1 MLLSPKWKPARNVND
16 APTEDTAMLKPL
28 IAVLS
33 SALKT
38 AAGEISTAT
47 QAHAYYQVPPL
58 SKVDRAFYWLLG
70 FTRGASLAMEDLRKH
85 NILRPAFEPDA
96 HIEVQ
101 FQASAL
107 KRPVLTVEVLRR
119 VEGGVTIPVIS
130 TLNYVEAQAVLSGLN
145 ILRGTG
151 VYCLNDVQADRFIR
165 EASSMLGP
173 SNQRSTWKASHRG
186 QPVTR

>member
-1 MLLSPKWKPARNVND
+1 
-16 APTEDTAMLKPL
+16 MLKSL

-38 AAGEISTAT
+38 AAGEIRTAT
-47 QAHAYYQVPPL
+47 QAHAYYQVQPL
-58 SKVDRAFYWLLG
+58 TKVDKAFYWLIG
-70 FTRGASLAMEDLRKH
+70 FTRGTSLAMQDLRKH
-85 NILRPAFEPDA
+85 NIHRPAFEPDA
-96 HIEVQ
+96 EIEVQ

-107 KRPVLTVEVLRR
+107 KRPVLMVEVLQK
-119 VEGGVTIPVIS
+119 VEGGTAIPVIS

-151 VYCLNDVQADRFIR
+151 VYHLSDAQADEFIR